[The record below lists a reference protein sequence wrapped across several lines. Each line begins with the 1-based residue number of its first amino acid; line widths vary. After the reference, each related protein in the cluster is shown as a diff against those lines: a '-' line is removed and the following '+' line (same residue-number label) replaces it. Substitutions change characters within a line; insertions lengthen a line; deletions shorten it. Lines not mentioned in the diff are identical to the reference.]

1 MKNEALRTQDADV
14 RKLGELIKGQRIAM
28 LTSIDEDGTLHARPM
43 ATLEADFNGTLW
55 FFTNKHSAKV
65 HEVEQDE
72 HVNVAYC
79 DHSDNR
85 YVSVRGLARLSND
98 ADKKA
103 ELWNPIHKA
112 WFPDGLEDPELRL
125 LRVVVQ
131 RAEFWDSPSSTMVHL
146 AGFAKAIISGEGYKP
161 SPGEVGEINFTH

>member
-1 MKNEALRTQDADV
+1 MKNEAMTVRDEEV

-28 LTSIDEDGTLHARPM
+28 LTSLDDDGTLHARPM
-43 ATLEADFNGTLW
+43 ATLEADFQGTLW
-55 FFTNKHSAKV
+55 FFTQEHSWKV
-65 HEVEQDE
+65 HEVEQDA

-85 YVSVRGLARLSND
+85 YVSVRGLARVVND

-112 WFPDGLEDPELRL
+112 WFPEGLEDPELRL
-125 LRVVVQ
+125 LRVDVQ
-131 RAEFWDSPSSTMVHL
+131 RAEYWDSPSSTMVQL
-146 AGFAKAIISGEGYKP
+146 VGFAKAILTGEGYKP
-161 SPGEVGEINFTH
+161 SPGETGEIRLSH